1 MKQFVVIGLGSFGMS
16 LAKTLYEMGNDV
28 LVIDKDEELVQSM
41 AGLVTHA
48 VRADATDENVLKSL
62 GVKNFDVAIVA
73 IGKNMESSIMITML
87 VKEMGVKYVI
97 AKAHNELHAR
107 VLYKV
112 GADRVVMPEKDMGI
126 RVARNIFSSNLLDLI
141 EFSKDYSIAEILP
154 IEEWFHKTLK
164 EIRMRE
170 RYGLNVIA
178 AKKMNDEI
186 IVSPGPD
193 YVVDEGDVLAVCGKN
208 IDIKK
213 FEIKM

>member
-193 YVVDEGDVLAVCGKN
+193 YVVDEGDILAVCGKN